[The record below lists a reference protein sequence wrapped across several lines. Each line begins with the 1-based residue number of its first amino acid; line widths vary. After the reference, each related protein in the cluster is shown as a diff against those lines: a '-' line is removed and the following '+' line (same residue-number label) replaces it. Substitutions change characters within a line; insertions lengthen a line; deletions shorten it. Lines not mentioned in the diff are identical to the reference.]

1 MILKTV
7 TCYNPFYV
15 EVNGRAYFLNSIS
28 VFDTEG
34 KIIAKQS
41 SGWFGSNNYIK
52 TLELDCDCVLK
63 RKVDYKI
70 KSAFIVKSDSSQKAW
85 DGKVEYDLY
94 IPASVMKLSAP
105 IYSFC
110 YNNTMVRR
118 SVVSAVDNRICF
130 EQYVSVAK
138 NDGSREYIEGV
149 VLLNKKYSTLRDARA
164 DVEGF
169 RNLLAQLNE
178 KLNTAIAEYN
188 KVVEAGA
195 ESYAYLFE

>member
-1 MILKTV
+1 MILKT
-7 TCYNPFYV
+7 TSCYNPFYV

-28 VFDTEG
+28 VFNTEG
-34 KIIAKQS
+34 KIIAKQN
-41 SGWFGSNNYIK
+41 SGWFGSNNYIG

-63 RKVDYKI
+63 RKVDYKV
-70 KSAFIVKSDSSQKAW
+70 KSAFIVRSNSLIKAW
-85 DGKVEYDLY
+85 DGSAKYDLY

-105 IYSFC
+105 TYSFC

-130 EQYVSVAK
+130 EQCVSVAK
-138 NDGSREYIEGV
+138 NDGSREYIEGIT
-149 VLLNKKYSTLRDARA
+149 LLNKKYSTLTNARV

-178 KLNTAIAEYN
+178 TLDTAVAEYSERA
-188 KVVEAGA
+188 KAGA
-195 ESYAYLFE
+195 ESYAYLFD

>member
-1 MILKTV
+1 MILKT
-7 TCYNPFYV
+7 TSCYNPFYV
-15 EVNGRAYFLNSIS
+15 EVNGRAHFLNSIS

-34 KIIAKQS
+34 KIIAKQN
-41 SGWFGSNNYIK
+41 SGWFGGNNYIG

-63 RKVDYKI
+63 RKVDYKV
-70 KSAFIVKSDSSQKAW
+70 KSAFIVRSNSLTKAW
-85 DGKVEYDLY
+85 DDSAKYDLY

-105 IYSFC
+105 TYSFC

-130 EQYVSVAK
+130 EQYVSVSE
-138 NDGSREYIEGV
+138 NDGSREFREDV
-149 VLLNKKYSTLRDARA
+149 ALLNRKYSTLRDARA

-178 KLNTAIAEYN
+178 TLNTAIAEYSERA
-188 KVVEAGA
+188 KAGA
-195 ESYAYLFE
+195 ESYAYLFD

>member
-1 MILKTV
+1 MILKT
-7 TCYNPFYV
+7 TSCYNPFYV
-15 EVNGRAYFLNSIS
+15 EVNGRAHFLDSIS

-34 KIIAKQS
+34 KIIAKQDR
-41 SGWFGSNNYIK
+41 GWFGSNNYIK

-63 RKVDYKI
+63 RKVDYKV

-85 DGKVEYDLY
+85 DESAMYDLY

-105 IYSFC
+105 TYSFDC
-110 YNNTMVRR
+110 DDTMVRKI
-118 SVVSAVDNRICF
+118 VVSAVDNRICF

-138 NDGSREYIEGV
+138 NDVSREYREGIT
-149 VLLNKKYSTLRDARA
+149 LLNKKYSTLTSARV

-178 KLNTAIAEYN
+178 TLNTAITEYN
-188 KVVEAGA
+188 KVAEAGA
-195 ESYAYLFE
+195 ESYAYLFD

>member
-1 MILKTV
+1 MILKT
-7 TCYNPFYV
+7 TSCYNPFYV
-15 EVNGRAYFLNSIS
+15 EVNGRAHFLNSIS
-28 VFDTEG
+28 VFNAEG
-34 KIIAKQS
+34 KIIAKQNR
-41 SGWFGSNNYIK
+41 GWFGNNNYIG

-105 IYSFC
+105 TYSFDC
-110 YNNTMVRR
+110 DNTLVRR
-118 SVVSAVDNRICF
+118 SVVSAVDDRICF

-138 NDGSREYIEGV
+138 NDVSREYREGIT
-149 VLLNKKYSTLRDARA
+149 LLNKKYSTLTSARV

-169 RNLLAQLNE
+169 RNLLTQLNE
-178 KLNTAIAEYN
+178 TLNTAVAEYN
-188 KVVEAGA
+188 KVAEAGA
-195 ESYAYLFE
+195 KSYAYLFD

>member
-1 MILKTV
+1 MILKT
-7 TCYNPFYV
+7 TSYYNPFYV

-34 KIIAKQS
+34 KLIAKQNR
-41 SGWFGSNNYIK
+41 GWFGSNNYIK

-63 RKVDYKI
+63 RKVDYKV

-85 DGKVEYDLY
+85 DGTVEYDLY

-105 IYSFC
+105 TYSFDC
-110 YNNTMVRR
+110 DNTLVRR

-138 NDGSREYIEGV
+138 NDVSREYREGIA
-149 VLLNKKYSTLRDARA
+149 LLNKKYSTLTSARV

-178 KLNTAIAEYN
+178 TLNTAVAEYN
-188 KVVEAGA
+188 KVAEAGA
-195 ESYAYLFE
+195 ESYAYLFD

>member
-34 KIIAKQS
+34 KIIAKQN

-63 RKVDYKI
+63 RKVDYKV
-70 KSAFIVKSDSSQKAW
+70 KSAFIVKSDNPFKAF
-85 DGKVEYDLY
+85 DNSIKYDLY
-94 IPASVMKLSAP
+94 IPASVMELSAP
-105 IYSFC
+105 TYSFC
-110 YNNTMVRR
+110 FDNTMVRR
-118 SVVSAVDNRICF
+118 SIVSTADKRICF
-130 EQYVSVAK
+130 EEYESISE
-138 NDGSREYIEGV
+138 NDGKREFREGID
-149 VLLNKKYSTLRDARA
+149 LLNRKYSTLRDARA

-178 KLNTAIAEYN
+178 KLNTATAEYN
-188 KVVEAGA
+188 KVAEAGA

>member
-1 MILKTV
+1 MILKT
-7 TCYNPFYV
+7 TSCYNPFYV
-15 EVNGRAYFLNSIS
+15 EVNGRAHFLDSIS

-34 KIIAKQS
+34 KIIAKQDR
-41 SGWFGSNNYIK
+41 GWFGSNNYIE

-63 RKVDYKI
+63 RKVDYKV

-85 DGKVEYDLY
+85 DESAMYDLY

-105 IYSFC
+105 TYSFR
-110 YNNTMVRR
+110 YDDTMVRR
-118 SVVSAVDNRICF
+118 SIVSTVDNRICF

-138 NDGSREYIEGV
+138 NDVSREYREGIA
-149 VLLNKKYSTLRDARA
+149 LLNKKYSTLTSARV

-178 KLNTAIAEYN
+178 TLNTAVAEYN
-188 KVVEAGA
+188 KVAEAGA
-195 ESYAYLFE
+195 ESYAYLFD